1 MFEVIKQDIEN
12 LPKKSFDE
20 LFISYI
26 MELQDVLISYE
37 IKSLRRNNIVNSVG
51 LQKLINTEIES
62 GVLNDFNL

>member
-1 MFEVIKQDIEN
+1 MFEVIKQEIEN

-37 IKSLRRNNIVNSVG
+37 IKSLRRNNVVNSVG
-51 LQKLINTEIES
+51 LQKLINTEMES
-62 GVLNDFNL
+62 GVINDINI